1 MVEDSVVVD
10 ERTATDEQLRSD
22 VKVGAANWYC
32 DVEQV
37 LTDWHWPLVELLKVE
52 PLTQGVQT
60 RSDVSVGFANTP
72 VPAAQVCA
80 VMHIALLKLF
90 VNVPGRQAEQLV
102 SVVKVKAVTWY

>member
-1 MVEDSVVVD
+1 MVSF
-10 ERTATDEQLRSD
+10 EQLRSD
-22 VKVGAANWYC
+22 VIVGAADWYC
-32 DVEQV
+32 EVEQV

-52 PLTQGVQT
+52 PLTHEMHT

-102 SVVKVKAVTWY
+102 SVVKVEAVTWY